1 MFFLMTEKFKNKTE
15 NLFDPAAS
23 KAERYAKGAAVRK
36 VVSRAAHQEWKP
48 DEKRKDPVAVLI
60 ETSIGRV
67 ESLLPIRYSRMMES
81 PFAFFRGAAAIMAA
95 DLAETP
101 NTGIHLQL
109 CGDCHLMNFGGFATP
124 ERKLVFDIN
133 DFDETF
139 PGPWEWDLKRLAAS
153 FAIAGRWRKF
163 SNKNCKE
170 FAWHVADSYKRNMLE
185 YSKLSALQI
194 WYADIDLAELIER
207 GEDEE
212 IKEFQQKRI
221 KKAAEYTAHEKEFA
235 KMTYQD
241 GYRARIKDDPPLI
254 FHPVEEE
261 GKRLLREVETAHKSY
276 IESLSDDKKV
286 LLSRYTLHDVAMKV
300 VGVGSVG
307 TTCGI
312 SLLMSATGE
321 PIFLQ
326 FKEARQSVLESNL
339 KIKNKYKHQ
348 GERIVMGQKL
358 MQSASDMFLGWT
370 QDDQNKFFYI
380 RQLRDAKVKP
390 VLEIMK
396 ARNMADYAKACGW
409 ALARAHARTG
419 DPSLLSGYM
428 GNSDEFANAI
438 AKFSILYA
446 DQNEA
451 DYTKMLQAIKE
462 GQLPIATEI

>member
-1 MFFLMTEKFKNKTE
+1 MDKKHTDIIE
-15 NLFDPAAS
+15 NLFDPEAS
-23 KAERYAKGAAVRK
+23 KATRFENGVAIRK
-36 VVSRAAHQEWKP
+36 VTPRSVHQQWNPSENR
-48 DEKRKDPVAVLI
+48 EDPIEILI
-60 ETSIGRV
+60 KTNIGRL
-67 ESLLPIRYSRMMES
+67 ENLLPIRYSRMMES

-95 DLAETP
+95 DLAQTP

-170 FAWHVADSYKRNMLE
+170 FAWNVADSYKRHMLE

-194 WYADIDLAELIER
+194 WYADIDLAKLIEL
-207 GEDEE
+207 GADEE

-221 KKAAEYTAHEKEFA
+221 KKASEYTAHEKEFA

-254 FHPVEEE
+254 FHPTGEE
-261 GKRLLREVETAHKSY
+261 GKRIIREAEIAHKHY
-276 IESLSDDKKV
+276 IESLPDDKKV
-286 LLSRYTLHDVAMKV
+286 LLSRYKLHDLAMKV

-307 TTCGI
+307 TICGI

-339 KIKNKYKHQ
+339 KIKNKYKHE

-370 QDDQNKFFYI
+370 NDDQNKFFYI

-419 DPSLLSGYM
+419 DPSLLSGYL

-438 AKFSILYA
+438 AKFSISYA
-446 DQNEA
+446 DQNDK
-451 DYTKMLQAIKE
+451 DYNKMLQAIKE
-462 GQLPIATEI
+462 GRLPISAEI

>member
-1 MFFLMTEKFKNKTE
+1 MMTKIEHKSN
-15 NLFDPAAS
+15 NLFDPEAS
-23 KAERYAKGAAVRK
+23 KATRFENGAAIRK
-36 VVSRAAHQEWKP
+36 VTPRSVHQEWNP
-48 DEKRKDPVAVLI
+48 SEIREDPIEILI
-60 ETSIGRV
+60 KTSIGRV

-95 DLAETP
+95 DLAQTP

-163 SNKNCKE
+163 SEKNCKE
-170 FAWHVADSYKRNMLE
+170 FAWHVADSYKRHMLE

-212 IKEFQQKRI
+212 IKEFQHKRI
-221 KKAAEYTAHEKEFA
+221 KKASEYTAHEKEFA

-241 GYRARIKDDPPLI
+241 GSRARIKDDPPLI
-254 FHPVEEE
+254 FHPVGEE
-261 GKRLLREVETAHKSY
+261 GKRIIREAEAAHNRY
-276 IESLSDDKKV
+276 IESLPDDKKV
-286 LLSRYTLHDVAMKV
+286 LLSRYKLHDLAMKV

-307 TTCGI
+307 TICGI

-326 FKEARQSVLESNL
+326 FKEARQSVLEPNL

-370 QDDQNKFFYI
+370 HDDQNKFFYI

-409 ALARAHARTG
+409 ALARAHARSG
-419 DPSLLSGYM
+419 DPSLLSGYL
-428 GNSDEFANAI
+428 GNSDEFADAI
-438 AKFSILYA
+438 SKFSILYA
-446 DQNEA
+446 DQNEI
-451 DYTKMLQAIKE
+451 DYNKMLEAIKE
-462 GQLPIATEI
+462 GRLPISTEI

>member
-1 MFFLMTEKFKNKTE
+1 MHEKFENKTK
-15 NLFDPAAS
+15 NLFDPVAS
-23 KAERYAKGAAVRK
+23 KAERFDKGTAIRK
-36 VVSRAAHQEWKP
+36 MTPRSTHEEWNTP
-48 DEKRKDPVAVLI
+48 ENREDPVTILI
-60 ETSIGRV
+60 ETSVGRM

-81 PFAFFRGAAAIMAA
+81 PFSFFRGAAAIMAA
-95 DLAETP
+95 DLAQTP

-139 PGPWEWDLKRLAAS
+139 PGPWEWDLKRLATS

-163 SNKNCKE
+163 SDKTCKE
-170 FAWHVADSYKRNMLE
+170 FAWHVADSYKRHMLE

-194 WYADIDLAELIER
+194 WYADIDLAELIEK

-212 IKEFQQKRI
+212 LKTFQHKRI

-235 KMTYQD
+235 KMTYNE
-241 GYRARIKDDPPLI
+241 GLKARIKDDPPLI
-254 FHPVEEE
+254 YHPTGKE
-261 GKRLLREVETAHKSY
+261 GEHILKEAHIVHERY
-276 IESLSDDKKV
+276 INSLSDDKKV
-286 LLSRYTLHDVAMKV
+286 LLNRYSLHDVAIKV

-307 TTCGI
+307 TICGI

-326 FKEARQSVLESNL
+326 FKEARKSVLESNV
-339 KIKNKYKHQ
+339 KVENKYIHQ

-370 QDDQNKFFYI
+370 NDSQNKCFYL

-390 VLEIMK
+390 IIEIMK
-396 ARNMADYAKACGW
+396 PKNMIDYAKACGW

-438 AKFSILYA
+438 SRFSIAYTE
-446 DQNEA
+446 QNDS
-451 DYTKMLQAIKE
+451 DYNKMLEAIKE
-462 GQLPIATEI
+462 GRLPISKQF

>member
-1 MFFLMTEKFKNKTE
+1 MPEKFENKIE
-15 NLFDPAAS
+15 NLFDPVAS
-23 KAERYAKGAAVRK
+23 KAERYSKGTAIRK
-36 VVSRAAHQEWKP
+36 VIPRNAHQEWKAS
-48 DEKRKDPVAVLI
+48 ENRKNPVDILI
-60 ETSIGRV
+60 ETSVGRV

-81 PFAFFRGAAAIMAA
+81 PFSFFRGAAAIMAS
-95 DLAETP
+95 DLAQTP

-139 PGPWEWDLKRLAAS
+139 PGPWEWDIKRLAAS

-170 FAWHVADSYKRNMLE
+170 FAWHVADSYKRHMLE

-212 IKEFQQKRI
+212 IKEFQHKRI
-221 KKAAEYTAHEKEFA
+221 KKASEYTAHEKEFA

-254 FHPVEEE
+254 FHPTGEE
-261 GKRLLREVETAHKSY
+261 GKRIIREVETAHKKY
-276 IESLSDDKKV
+276 MESLPDDKQV

-307 TTCGI
+307 TVCGI

-326 FKEARQSVLESNL
+326 FKEARQSVLEPNL
-339 KIKNKYKHQ
+339 KIENKYKHQ

-358 MQSASDMFLGWT
+358 MQSASDMLLGWT

-419 DPSLLSGYM
+419 DPSVLSGYI
-428 GNSDEFANAI
+428 GNSNEFANAI
-438 AKFSILYA
+438 AKFSISYA
-446 DQNEA
+446 DQNDA
-451 DYTKMLQAIKE
+451 DYTKMLEAIKE
-462 GQLPIATEI
+462 GRLPISTDI